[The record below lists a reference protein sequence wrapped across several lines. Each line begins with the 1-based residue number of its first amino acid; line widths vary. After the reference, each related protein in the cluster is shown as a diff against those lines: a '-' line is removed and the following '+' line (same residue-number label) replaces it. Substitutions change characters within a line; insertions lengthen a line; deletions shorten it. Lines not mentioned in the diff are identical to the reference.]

1 MTMEEGAGEERERC
15 REEVK
20 GKGDVG
26 AIKKGE
32 GNSKLLCG
40 WAEEKETENKK
51 GRRLHEKKEG
61 KQGLKEKEGKEM
73 GKFF

>member
-32 GNSKLLCG
+32 EGNSKLVCG
-40 WAEEKETENKK
+40 
-51 GRRLHEKKEG
+51 
-61 KQGLKEKEGKEM
+61 
-73 GKFF
+73 